1 MMVVCI
7 GLTAVIGISTAY
19 IMKRLDNMVKL
30 YAESLSSMLMTV
42 ACVVLFPK
50 RFTIDAVFIASL
62 LLTLFAIFLYEKDNL
77 KMPGGV
83 LNGCKHTW
91 KSLCHQKARMMVLIV
106 VAVLGFVSV
115 CVVAVNLTVIYKYVS
130 DMKLGVGTAQQT
142 IPPNP
147 AMPHALYHK
156 IRKMPALKQ

>member
-1 MMVVCI
+1 MMVLCI

-50 RFTIDAVFIASL
+50 RFTIDTVFIVSL

-77 KMPGGV
+77 KLCSV
-83 LNGCKHTW
+83 QNGCKKTW
-91 KSLCHQKARMMVLIV
+91 KTLCHQKARMILLVV
-106 VAVLGFVSV
+106 VAVLGFISV
-115 CVVAVNLTVIYKYVS
+115 CVVAVNLTIIWQYVA
-130 DMKLGVGTAQQT
+130 DMKIGGGTAEQPT
-142 IPPNP
+142 IPPN
-147 AMPHALYHK
+147 HALPHVRFHK
-156 IRKMPALKQ
+156 VRKMPALKQ